1 MQGLQTELKR
11 NKSERLFAQAAG
23 VHCVANGQ
31 AAGRLANIC
40 PSLGRARRAA
50 PRRGVLARVKR
61 PEARPSW
68 ISFRNFRA
76 SLLSMIKDATPNGIL
91 RFACQCVEAKFKK
104 REGG

>member
-1 MQGLQTELKR
+1 MSQTDR
-11 NKSERLFAQAAG
+11 PPVGWQTFARASAA
-23 VHCVANGQ
+23 
-31 AAGRLANIC
+31 
-40 PSLGRARRAA
+40 RAA